1 MSRSDPKRCPG
12 CPTPVDA
19 WALVQ
24 ALAESALA
32 GDDDMKRLLPHAIDH
47 ALRREECGREG

>member
-12 CPTPVDA
+12 CPRPADA